1 MTSKSIVRVAKAA
14 DFNEVWR
21 LLMAGHNENAL
32 FPLAPNKVQWFVH
45 RMLSPETIP
54 PEDTGVRGVIGVIG
68 NVGHLEGLAFIIT
81 GEFWYTDQKHLEEL
95 IIFVDPDHR
104 KSEHAKSLLNWA
116 KSLPD
121 TTGLPLLTGI
131 LSNDRVE
138 AKCRLYQRILPK
150 IGEFFFVSPKGGNVA
165 PALVAASS

>member
-1 MTSKSIVRVAKAA
+1 MTSKIRVAGPK
-14 DFNEVWR
+14 DYDEVWR
-21 LLMAGHNENAL
+21 LLMLGHDENAL
-32 FPLAPNKVQWFVH
+32 FPLSPGKVKWFVN
-45 RMLSPETIP
+45 RMLDPDSIP
-54 PEDTGVRGVIGVIG
+54 PEETGVRGIIGV
-68 NVGHLEGLAFIIT
+68 VGEVGSLEGLAFIIT
-81 GEFWYTDQKHLEEL
+81 GEFWYTEAKHLEEL
-95 IIFVDPDHR
+95 IIFVDPEHR
-104 KSEHAKSLLNWA
+104 RSDHAKSLLNWA

-150 IGEFFFVSPKGGNVA
+150 IGEFFFVSPKGGNVM

>member
-1 MTSKSIVRVAKAA
+1 MTSKIRVAGPK
-14 DFNEVWR
+14 DYPEVWR
-21 LLMAGHNENAL
+21 LLMLGHDENAL
-32 FPLAPNKVQWFVH
+32 FPLSPRKVQWFVN
-45 RMLSPETIP
+45 RMLDPSSIP
-54 PEDTGVRGVIGVIG
+54 PEDTGVRGIIGV
-68 NVGHLEGLAFIIT
+68 VGPVGQLEGLAFIIT
-81 GEFWYTDQKHLEEL
+81 GEFWYTEAKHLEEL
-95 IIFVDPDHR
+95 IIFVDPEHR
-104 KSEHAKSLLNWA
+104 KSNHAKSLLHWA